1 MSETLIGFLGILALF
16 FLLVARM
23 PVGMALLAVGFGGI
37 WFIDGQRVAV
47 ATLSSETYSSITAY
61 SLSIIPL
68 FVLMGNMAG
77 AAGYSQ
83 KLYEAAYAWIGRL
96 KGGLASATVVG
107 CAAFAAAHPR
117 KRNAIHQDCIK
128 P

>member
-1 MSETLIGFLGILALF
+1 MSETLIGFLGILTLF

-61 SLSIIPL
+61 SLSIIPC
-68 FVLMGNMAG
+68 
-77 AAGYSQ
+77 S
-83 KLYEAAYAWIGRL
+83 
-96 KGGLASATVVG
+96 
-107 CAAFAAAHPR
+107 C
-117 KRNAIHQDCIK
+117 
-128 P
+128 